1 MQIKNN
7 YQLAW
12 EIKSDWHY
20 HTNGTGVFNGDA
32 GIIKEINLFSEHLLV
47 EFDVTGLWT

>member
-12 EIKSDWHY
+12 EIKSDY
-20 HTNGTGVFNGDA
+20 GISSQSGTGVFNGDA
-32 GIIKEINLFSEHLLV
+32 GIIKEITYFLSN
-47 EFDVTGLWT
+47 